1 MKALTLILLTF
12 SITVAVSHAT
22 PTLITYPQPQMN
34 LSSMI
39 DETRLISNCNY
50 LITIKTSC
58 SSPPHTTDQISL
70 LFGDANGSE
79 LYVQR
84 LDGPDDSETFKQC
97 STISFEILGPCVG
110 KICQL
115 YLFRNGTDGWM
126 PETVTALYNDYPP
139 VTFNY
144 NIFIPQGVSSGFN
157 YCDDKN

>member
-34 LSSMI
+34 LSSM
-39 DETRLISNCNY
+39 
-50 LITIKTSC
+50 
-58 SSPPHTTDQISL
+58 
-70 LFGDANGSE
+70 